1 MTARRIG
8 YALWLLAAAALYFF
22 ENNTG
27 TRAVLVS
34 SAAVPVFSLCCA
46 AWTAKKASCRLEGKK
61 TAAKGEKC
69 SCYCFFSGPWTRLGC
84 VLSCRVVS
92 KHRMNHQTER
102 WEKINSGG
110 EDAVL
115 LNCTHCGA
123 IDIRVEKAE
132 ARDWLGLASF
142 PCPAID
148 SVSLLILPDLYP
160 VRVHL
165 SEQLSLP
172 WQEERPGQPQRHA
185 WDTETSGVRDYVP
198 GDPVRRIHWKLSG
211 KMDRVLIREEDRPFA
226 GNVLLLLENSGYG
239 IDPEDMD
246 SAAEAMLSVS
256 RTLAEE
262 GIVHC
267 AGWLDRGSVQWMEI
281 GNARDFLSMRDA
293 LLSAQAEEAGESI
306 GAAFSRAFPDL
317 RADHAFVFS
326 PRPDTD
332 AISLLENCPVTLVLP
347 RDTGENP
354 DLRVVCLSREHP
366 ELDL

>member
-69 SCYCFFSGPWTRLGC
+69 SCRCFFSGPWTRLGC
-84 VLSCRVVS
+84 VFSCRVVS

-102 WEKINSGG
+102 WEKINGGG

-142 PCPAID
+142 PCSAID
-148 SVSLLILPDLYP
+148 FVSLLILPDLYP
-160 VRVHL
+160 VRVHP

-198 GDPVRRIHWKLSG
+198 GDPVRQIH
-211 KMDRVLIREEDRPFA
+211 IA
-226 GNVLLLLENSGYG
+226 GENSGYG

-256 RTLAEE
+256 RALAEE

-281 GNARDFLSMRDA
+281 ANAGDFLSMRDA

-326 PRPDTD
+326 PRPETD
-332 AISLLENCPVTLVLP
+332 AISLLENWPVTLVLP
-347 RDTGENP
+347 RDAGENP